1 MNIYLPKLFE
11 KKFEVGLHVKTFIAT
26 KIRLAESYKVL
37 IVVFDHEKE
46 NLGETKL
53 MSILRLCSKTDYPIS
68 NDANIFLNNILEKKE
83 ETKRKDLI

>member
-1 MNIYLPKLFE
+1 
-11 KKFEVGLHVKTFIAT
+11 VGLHVKTFIAT

-53 MSILRLCSKTDYPIS
+53 MSILRLCDE
-68 NDANIFLNNILEKKE
+68 NIFLNNILEKKE

>member
-1 MNIYLPKLFE
+1 M
-11 KKFEVGLHVKTFIAT
+11 GLHVKTFIAT

-53 MSILRLCSKTDYPIS
+53 MSILRLCDE
-68 NDANIFLNNILEKKE
+68 NIFLNNILEKKE